1 VQSDGNAGVNDHV
14 TAGITELGTVADSAQ
29 VLDPQLS
36 SYTNDTGN
44 HVTVSV
50 SG

>member
-1 VQSDGNAGVNDHV
+1 
-14 TAGITELGTVADSAQ
+14 VADSAE

-36 SYTNDTGN
+36 SYTADTGN
-44 HVTVSV
+44 HVTVSISK